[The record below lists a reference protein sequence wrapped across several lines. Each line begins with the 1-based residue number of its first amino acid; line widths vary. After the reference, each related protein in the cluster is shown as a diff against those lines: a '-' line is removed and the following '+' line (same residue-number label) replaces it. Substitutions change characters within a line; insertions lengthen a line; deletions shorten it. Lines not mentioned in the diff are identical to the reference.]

1 MEQKAFQDYYSEEF
15 SHCYGCGRLN
25 EHGHQIKSYWD
36 GEESVAVFTP
46 EPYHIAIPGFVYGGL
61 IASLVD
67 CHGTGT
73 AAAATYK
80 AQDRAMDTE
89 PALRFVTGSI
99 HVDYL
104 APTPLGV
111 PLELR
116 GTVSEMGPKKV
127 VVDIRVSAEGTLC
140 AKGRVIAVKM
150 PDTMMAKK

>member
-1 MEQKAFQDYYSEEF
+1 
-15 SHCYGCGRLN
+15 
-25 EHGHQIKSYWD
+25 
-36 GEESVAVFTP
+36 
-46 EPYHIAIPGFVYGGL
+46 
-61 IASLVD
+61 
-67 CHGTGT
+67 
-73 AAAATYK
+73 
-80 AQDRAMDTE
+80 MDTD

-116 GTVSEMGPKKV
+116 GTVSETGPKKV

-150 PDTMMAKK
+150 PDTMMTKK